1 MTLQKRRWKS
11 TASKVLCGAFGRAI
25 LQSILLHLG
34 YHRLFPLPRPCWGRR
49 GVGVGP
55 STRLQ
60 NKEDTRR
67 QRAVA
72 RGRGR
77 GVLSNGNWGSV
88 ARGEGGGC
96 CRMGKGGRRR
106 VLSEAW

>member
-60 NKEDTRR
+60 NKEDTRSLEKQTPMNCR
-67 QRAVA
+67 NKGRA
-72 RGRGR
+72 
-77 GVLSNGNWGSV
+77 
-88 ARGEGGGC
+88 
-96 CRMGKGGRRR
+96 GKSKG
-106 VLSEAW
+106 LLF